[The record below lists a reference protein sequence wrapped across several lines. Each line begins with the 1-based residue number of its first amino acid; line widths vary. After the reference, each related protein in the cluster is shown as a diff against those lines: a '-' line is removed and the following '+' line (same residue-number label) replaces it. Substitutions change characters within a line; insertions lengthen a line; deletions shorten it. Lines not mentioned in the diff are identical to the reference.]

1 MSLIPDQHEST
12 HASSAPRG
20 AVLFVHIPK
29 TAGMSLHNSLQAR
42 FGHEH
47 SLRFPRSS
55 PEFMERYLQLSDT
68 ELDRF
73 RLISGHFELPFWLQR
88 KVGDRVVISLVR
100 EPVERFLSAYRYMK
114 CWKQHPRHAEFG
126 HRSLGD
132 YVDDHIRDVA
142 RHNVQC
148 RKLCGAESFQDA
160 RKMAQGH
167 VDLLGSVEAMGAFTK
182 ALGERLGLSLEPRL
196 DNRSLVQSPTRD
208 DLESALLAKLM
219 SSNVED
225 YKLWA
230 YVMEGNL
237 IHGHA

>member
-1 MSLIPDQHEST
+1 
-12 HASSAPRG
+12 
-20 AVLFVHIPK
+20 
-29 TAGMSLHNSLQAR
+29 
-42 FGHEH
+42 
-47 SLRFPRSS
+47 
-55 PEFMERYLQLSDT
+55 
-68 ELDRF
+68 
-73 RLISGHFELPFWLQR
+73 
-88 KVGDRVVISLVR
+88 
-100 EPVERFLSAYRYMK
+100 
-114 CWKQHPRHAEFG
+114 
-126 HRSLGD
+126 
-132 YVDDHIRDVA
+132 
-142 RHNVQC
+142 
-148 RKLCGAESFQDA
+148 
-160 RKMAQGH
+160 MAQGH